1 MINKAN
7 LVFCSNV
14 KVLDSFWNKYRRLV
28 KDEILPYQWEAMND
42 RIAGAAKSH
51 CIENFRIAAG
61 ECEGDFYGAV
71 FQDSDLAKWL
81 EAVSYTLAEFPD
93 EKLGRLAEDMIDLIE
108 RAQLADGYFNTYF
121 ILKEPKRRFC
131 NLREGHELYTLGHMI
146 EAAVGFFRATGDM
159 RFVEIVR
166 KMADLVDRTFGPEPE
181 KMHGMPGHQEIELA
195 LVKLFE
201 VTEDRKYLNLAKY
214 FIDVRGQAED
224 NYFLDEMKHG
234 GADQP

>member
-71 FQDSDLAKWL
+71 FQD
-81 EAVSYTLAEFPD
+81 
-93 EKLGRLAEDMIDLIE
+93 
-108 RAQLADGYFNTYF
+108 
-121 ILKEPKRRFC
+121 
-131 NLREGHELYTLGHMI
+131 
-146 EAAVGFFRATGDM
+146 
-159 RFVEIVR
+159 
-166 KMADLVDRTFGPEPE
+166 
-181 KMHGMPGHQEIELA
+181 
-195 LVKLFE
+195 
-201 VTEDRKYLNLAKY
+201 
-214 FIDVRGQAED
+214 
-224 NYFLDEMKHG
+224 
-234 GADQP
+234 